1 MKSEL
6 DAKEIASLRNELQDL
21 QESAYAAGS
30 DDGES
35 DLIKMFYSG
44 KADAYETALSLIN
57 VALDGDPDDAE

>member
-6 DAKEIASLRNELQDL
+6 DAKTIASLRAELQDL
-21 QESAYAAGS
+21 LESAYAAGS

-35 DLIKMFYSG
+35 DPIKMFFAG

>member
-1 MKSEL
+1 MKEL
-6 DAKEIASLRNELQDL
+6 DAKTLATLRAELQDL
-21 QESAYAAGS
+21 LESAYAAG
-30 DDGES
+30 S

>member
-6 DAKEIASLRNELQDL
+6 DAKTLATLRAELQDL
-21 QESAYAAGS
+21 LESAYAAGN
-30 DDGES
+30 DDGENNP
-35 DLIKMFYSG
+35 IRMFYSG

>member
-1 MKSEL
+1 MKEL
-6 DAKEIASLRNELQDL
+6 DAKALATLRAELQDL
-21 QESAYAAGS
+21 LESAYAAGS

-57 VALDGDPDDAE
+57 VALGDDPDDAE

>member
-6 DAKEIASLRNELQDL
+6 DAKTLAALRAELQDL
-21 QESAYAAGS
+21 LESAYAAGS

-57 VALDGDPDDAE
+57 VALVGDPDDAE

>member
-1 MKSEL
+1 MKEL
-6 DAKEIASLRNELQDL
+6 DAKTLAALRAELQDL
-21 QESAYAAGS
+21 LESAYAAGS